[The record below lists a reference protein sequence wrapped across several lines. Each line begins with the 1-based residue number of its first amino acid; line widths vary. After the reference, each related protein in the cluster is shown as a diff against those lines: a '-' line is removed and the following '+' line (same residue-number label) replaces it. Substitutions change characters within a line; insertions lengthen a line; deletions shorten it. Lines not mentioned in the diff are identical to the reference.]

1 VKTGVRW
8 ENQFRWDTILT
19 FIFIDS
25 ISIRAA
31 SWRRIVM
38 GQRGGHSRKSSFS
51 GELCLKKI
59 DQLVFELSGNK
70 QTDHY
75 AIDSA
80 QIYRYRAAS
89 RRRIVMKQRG
99 GHTRESSFSG
109 KLRLNKIDRLV
120 FELSGNKQTDKN
132 SKN

>member
-19 FIFIDS
+19 FISINS

-38 GQRGGHSRKSSFS
+38 KQRGGHSRKSSFS

-75 AIDSA
+75 AIDLA

-89 RRRIVMKQRG
+89 
-99 GHTRESSFSG
+99 
-109 KLRLNKIDRLV
+109 
-120 FELSGNKQTDKN
+120 
-132 SKN
+132 